1 MFKKIITSITLI
13 AFLTSVCFA
22 QEAKIVTLDEG
33 QPAPF
38 SGSLLNVAASAKIL
52 AESESCID
60 KCELRLKKLNDTKN
74 ADCTLAV
81 EKLKI
86 ANDFEISV
94 YKSQNNFLKSQIDL
108 SVNQLKKKTVSS
120 EWYFVGG
127 FLIGTLTA
135 VLVTYSL
142 AGVID

>member
-1 MFKKIITSITLI
+1 M
-13 AFLTSVCFA
+13 
-22 QEAKIVTLDEG
+22 
-33 QPAPF
+33 
-38 SGSLLNVAASAKIL
+38 
-52 AESESCID
+52 
-60 KCELRLKKLNDTKN
+60 
-74 ADCTLAV
+74 
-81 EKLKI
+81 
-86 ANDFEISV
+86 